1 MAQVE
6 SAWGRYPG
14 YRIDLV
20 PFPGTARAW
29 HDDVLLAESTSALR
43 VLETDHVER
52 VYFPEADVHF
62 ELFEA
67 NDHHSVCPF
76 KGEADYWS
84 LTATDPGV
92 EDAVWAYPTPLD
104 EVAGLKGHV
113 GFYHERVRVELVERG
128 TSDDE
133 RDVTVSR
140 VPTWG
145 DAHDLVQLI
154 DVQSNGPGRFVG
166 PPYRDKTRNVVEGG
180 QFLAQAIV
188 AASKTLPEQRV
199 TSAYMTFPKSASFD
213 APIDLTV
220 EQLRAG
226 RTFSTLAIKAEQNG
240 ALCSPGL
247 VLMDAGAPDTIAD
260 QVAMPDVP
268 GPYESEPYDMRVLGR
283 DLRVV
288 DDAYSADP
296 DRVGP
301 PVIYAWMRFRDAPA
315 EQYLQNALVAQAT
328 THWTIAAAMRP
339 HRGVTED
346 EAHVTLSTGIMSVG
360 IAFHADAPVTEW
372 FLYANPAIWSGRGL
386 AQGQGQVFSQDGR
399 LMASYTVQAM
409 IRGFAKPPEAM
420 GLDAT
425 NAM

>member
-52 VYFPEADVHF
+52 LYFPESDVHF
-62 ELFEA
+62 DLFEA
-67 NDHHSVCPF
+67 NDHHTICPF

-92 EDAVWAYPTPLD
+92 EDAIWTYPTPLD

-113 GFYHERVRVELVERG
+113 GFYHERVRVELVEQG
-128 TSDDE
+128 TSGDD
-133 RDVTVSR
+133 RDVNISR

-154 DVQSNGPGRFVG
+154 DVQPNGPDRFVG

-188 AASKTLPEQRV
+188 AASKTMPEQRV
-199 TSAYMTFPKSASFD
+199 TSAYMTFPKAASFD
-213 APIDLTV
+213 APIDITV
-220 EQLRAG
+220 EKLRAG
-226 RTFSTLAIKAEQNG
+226 RTFSTLAVRAEQNG

-260 QVAMPDVP
+260 HVPMPDVP
-268 GPYESEPYDMRVLGR
+268 GPYDSEPYDMRVLGR

-315 EQYLQNALVAQAT
+315 EQYLQNALLAQAT

-346 EAHVTLSTGIMSVG
+346 EAHVSLSTGIMSVG
-360 IAFHADAPVTEW
+360 IAFHDDAPVTEW

-386 AQGQGQVFSQDGR
+386 AQGQGQVFSEDGR

-409 IRGFAKPPEAM
+409 IRGFAKTPDDM

>member
-1 MAQVE
+1 
-6 SAWGRYPG
+6 
-14 YRIDLV
+14 V

-52 VYFPEADVHF
+52 VYFPEADVRF
-62 ELFEA
+62 DLFAA

-84 LTATDPGV
+84 LIATDPGV
-92 EDAVWAYPTPLD
+92 EDAVWTYPTPLD

-128 TSDDE
+128 TGGGE

-154 DVQSNGPGRFVG
+154 DVQPNGPGRFVG

-188 AASKTLPEQRV
+188 AASKSLPEQRV

-226 RTFSTLAIKAEQNG
+226 RTFSTLAVRAEQNG

-260 QVAMPDVP
+260 QAAIPDVP

-288 DDAYSADP
+288 DDAYSTDP

-315 EQYLQNALVAQAT
+315 EQYLQNALLAQAT

-339 HRGVTED
+339 HRGITED

-360 IAFHADAPVTEW
+360 IAFHDDAPVTEW